1 MKFQELIDKQ
11 WSVIEKHIPSPAKTG
26 RPRCDDR
33 TTINGILFVLT
44 TGCRWEDMPKRY
56 GTKSSA
62 HLRFQNLQQ
71 KGVWKK
77 ILSELIK
84 SARRQDKINL
94 QKISVDSPS
103 IPAKKGAT
111 N

>member
-1 MKFQELIDKQ
+1 MIHKEITDRQWELITKHLPKQ
-11 WSVIEKHIPSPAKTG
+11 ARTG

-44 TGCRWEDMPKRY
+44 VGCRWEELPEKY
-56 GTKSSA
+56 GSKSTT
-62 HLRFQNLQQ
+62 HLRLQNWQQ

-84 SARRQDKINL
+84 SAHKQNKINL
-94 QKISVDSPS
+94 QKISIDSSS
-103 IPAKKGAT
+103 IPAKKGAV
-111 N
+111 